1 MYTFGYTEARILSLQ
16 GEVVQNNI
24 VGIYNESSKDLDQ
37 FNSLSHLKF
46 NTPVVKHCSKYTK
59 KKKDHKKLRKLEKM
73 NKKLGRKHK

>member
-1 MYTFGYTEARILSLQ
+1 MVDLNTQENKTVNFYNS
-16 GEVVQNNI
+16 I

-46 NTPVVKHCSKYTK
+46 NTSVVKHCSKYTK

-73 NKKLGRKHK
+73 NKKLGRKRK

>member
-1 MYTFGYTEARILSLQ
+1 MYTFGYTEARILFLQ

-24 VGIYNESSKDLDQ
+24 VGIYDESSKDLDQ

-73 NKKLGRKHK
+73 NKKLGRKRK

>member
-1 MYTFGYTEARILSLQ
+1 MADLNTQENKTIDFY
-16 GEVVQNNI
+16 NNI
-24 VGIYNESSKDLDQ
+24 VGIYDESSKDLDQ

>member
-1 MYTFGYTEARILSLQ
+1 MVDLNTQENKTIDFY
-16 GEVVQNNI
+16 NNI

-59 KKKDHKKLRKLEKM
+59 KKKDRKKLRKLEKM

>member
-1 MYTFGYTEARILSLQ
+1 MVDLNTQENKTIDFY
-16 GEVVQNNI
+16 NNI

-59 KKKDHKKLRKLEKM
+59 KKKDHKKLRKLEKI
-73 NKKLGRKHK
+73 NKKLERKRK